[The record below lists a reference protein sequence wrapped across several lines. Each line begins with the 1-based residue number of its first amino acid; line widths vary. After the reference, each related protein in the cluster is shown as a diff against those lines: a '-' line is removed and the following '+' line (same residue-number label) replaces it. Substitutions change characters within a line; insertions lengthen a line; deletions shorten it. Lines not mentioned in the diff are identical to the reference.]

1 MAGDQHG
8 RYYAQE
14 LAVDQNANIREQIQS
29 ALDEGDRHEWHLV
42 GVSDVMAEHVILFWD
57 TERPSFG
64 ISHRQWPVL
73 SWLGASAIGA
83 VARGGSSREPESV
96 RR

>member
-1 MAGDQHG
+1 VPILSNLGAKEREYRMAGDQHG

-57 TERPSFG
+57 TERPSYG
-64 ISHRQWPVL
+64 ISHRQ
-73 SWLGASAIGA
+73 
-83 VARGGSSREPESV
+83 
-96 RR
+96 

>member
-14 LAVDQNANIREQIQS
+14 LAVGQNANIREQIQG

-64 ISHRQWPVL
+64 ISHRQ
-73 SWLGASAIGA
+73 
-83 VARGGSSREPESV
+83 
-96 RR
+96 

>member
-1 MAGDQHG
+1 MVDQPRG

-14 LAVDQNANIREQIQS
+14 LAVDQNANVMEQIQS

-64 ISHRQWPVL
+64 ISHRQ
-73 SWLGASAIGA
+73 
-83 VARGGSSREPESV
+83 
-96 RR
+96 

>member
-14 LAVDQNANIREQIQS
+14 LAVDQSANIREQIQS

-42 GVSDVMAEHVILFWD
+42 GVSDVMEEHVILFWD

-64 ISHRQWPVL
+64 ISHRQ
-73 SWLGASAIGA
+73 
-83 VARGGSSREPESV
+83 
-96 RR
+96 

>member
-14 LAVDQNANIREQIQS
+14 LAVDQNANIREQIQG
-29 ALDEGDRHEWHLV
+29 ALDEGGRHEWHLV

-64 ISHRQWPVL
+64 ISHRQ
-73 SWLGASAIGA
+73 
-83 VARGGSSREPESV
+83 
-96 RR
+96 

>member
-29 ALDEGDRHEWHLV
+29 ALDEGDRHELHLV

-64 ISHRQWPVL
+64 ISHRQ
-73 SWLGASAIGA
+73 
-83 VARGGSSREPESV
+83 
-96 RR
+96 

>member
-14 LAVDQNANIREQIQS
+14 LAVEQNANIREQIQS
-29 ALDEGDRHEWHLV
+29 ALDEGDRREWHLA
-42 GVSDVMAEHVILFWD
+42 GVSDVKEEHVILFWD

-64 ISHRQWPVL
+64 ISHRP
-73 SWLGASAIGA
+73 
-83 VARGGSSREPESV
+83 
-96 RR
+96 

>member
-14 LAVDQNANIREQIQS
+14 LVVDQNANIREQIQS
-29 ALDEGDRHEWHLV
+29 ALEEGDRHEWHLV
-42 GVSDVMAEHVILFWD
+42 GVSDVMTEHVILFWD

-64 ISHRQWPVL
+64 ISHRQ
-73 SWLGASAIGA
+73 
-83 VARGGSSREPESV
+83 
-96 RR
+96 

>member
-29 ALDEGDRHEWHLV
+29 ALDEGDRREWHLA
-42 GVSDVMAEHVILFWD
+42 GVSDVMEEHVILFWD

-64 ISHRQWPVL
+64 ISHRQ
-73 SWLGASAIGA
+73 
-83 VARGGSSREPESV
+83 
-96 RR
+96 

>member
-1 MAGDQHG
+1 
-8 RYYAQE
+8 
-14 LAVDQNANIREQIQS
+14 VDQNANIREQIQS

-64 ISHRQWPVL
+64 ISHRQ
-73 SWLGASAIGA
+73 
-83 VARGGSSREPESV
+83 
-96 RR
+96 

>member
-57 TERPSFG
+57 TE
-64 ISHRQWPVL
+64 
-73 SWLGASAIGA
+73 
-83 VARGGSSREPESV
+83 SSQFCHGLALR
-96 RR
+96 

>member
-1 MAGDQHG
+1 MAGDQHS
-8 RYYAQE
+8 RYYVQE
-14 LAVDQNANIREQIQS
+14 LAVDQSANIREQIQS

-64 ISHRQWPVL
+64 ISHRQ
-73 SWLGASAIGA
+73 
-83 VARGGSSREPESV
+83 
-96 RR
+96 